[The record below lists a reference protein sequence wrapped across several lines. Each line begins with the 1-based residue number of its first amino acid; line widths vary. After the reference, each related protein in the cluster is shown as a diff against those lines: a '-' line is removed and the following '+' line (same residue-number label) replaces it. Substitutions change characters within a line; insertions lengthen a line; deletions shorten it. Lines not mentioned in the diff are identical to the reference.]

1 MPSDKTTIKE
11 YSLEHVIKKILK
23 VYGYKI
29 KYMNKISNVK
39 NSSFPVVISNKNLEG
54 QKNYEEF
61 YDNKNDKVIYDKDK
75 KTMKIDLKNDQVISK
90 LIKEIQLKKNKDEIV
105 KLIQK
110 KIQNFKPQK
119 NSIKVSHIL

>member
-1 MPSDKTTIKE
+1 
-11 YSLEHVIKKILK
+11 
-23 VYGYKI
+23 
-29 KYMNKISNVK
+29 
-39 NSSFPVVISNKNLEG
+39 
-54 QKNYEEF
+54 
-61 YDNKNDKVIYDKDK
+61 
-75 KTMKIDLKNDQVISK
+75 MKIDLKNDQVISK